1 MDLNNHLF
9 AQMERLSDEDVK
21 GEMLLEEINRAKA
34 VSEVAKTIVSN
45 GNLMLQAHN
54 QLSATRKDPKAL
66 SKIFLPEP

>member
-1 MDLNNHLF
+1 MKNTLMDLNNHLF

-54 QLSATRKDPKAL
+54 QLSATRKDPKA
-66 SKIFLPEP
+66 